1 VIADRPLVEYV
12 PLQRVTG
19 KEEVITQWSM
29 NDVERAGLM
38 KMDFLGLRYLTVL
51 SKTIE
56 IIEDTTGTK
65 PDPYAF
71 PLDDQPTFDLL
82 CRGET
87 KGIFQL
93 ESGGIRDLL
102 QRMKPDSFLDI
113 VAVNALYRPGPLEG
127 GMVDDY
133 VAVKHGRKAAE
144 YPHPVM
150 KDVLAE
156 THGVMVYQEQVMRIL
171 ERLGGIELSKA
182 YTCIKAISK
191 KKLETI
197 AAFREQFVAG
207 AKEKGL
213 GAKEAEE
220 LFGLIEKFAGYGFN
234 KSHSTAYALLAWQTA
249 YLKTHHPVEFMAALL
264 SGDIPGRNFKKK
276 DALVEH
282 IEDCRRMEIE
292 VVPPDVN
299 VSRGDFTVR
308 EGRIHFGLSAIKG
321 CGEQA
326 AAAIAAERDASGPYK
341 DLYDF
346 CGRLDP
352 SVVNK
357 TAIEN
362 LTKAGGLDCL
372 LGDSHRGAILA
383 GVEKAM
389 SAGASQLADR
399 KSGQKSLFDADDTPA
414 AEPPAAT
421 LPDVPPLSDAE
432 MRSFEKEVLGYYVHS
447 HPLAEFQEIL
457 SAVRTHGTADLA
469 RAPAKS
475 EVVIGGLVAS
485 IKLSNVKQPR
495 QGSTH
500 TRYAMFDLEDMDGL
514 VRTIC
519 WPEDYAQMGAAIEA
533 DAVVLVAGSIDRRAG
548 SDETNLI
555 VNAILPIHEAWKLQP
570 RNVTLRVDESEHDTT
585 TLDSLSAAAK
595 RHPGGVP
602 LRLVIRLASGS
613 VVLLDADGT
622 RVAWSPGFLGEVG
635 ELLGEGSVRASVA
648 VGGRRGDAEN
658 GRSRGVAKRP
668 AAMAN

>member
-1 VIADRPLVEYV
+1 
-12 PLQRVTG
+12 
-19 KEEVITQWSM
+19 M
-29 NDVERAGLM
+29 
-38 KMDFLGLRYLTVL
+38 
-51 SKTIE
+51 
-56 IIEDTTGTK
+56 
-65 PDPYAF
+65 
-71 PLDDQPTFDLL
+71 
-82 CRGET
+82 
-87 KGIFQL
+87 
-93 ESGGIRDLL
+93 
-102 QRMKPDSFLDI
+102 
-113 VAVNALYRPGPLEG
+113 
-127 GMVDDY
+127 
-133 VAVKHGRKAAE
+133 
-144 YPHPVM
+144 
-150 KDVLAE
+150 
-156 THGVMVYQEQVMRIL
+156 
-171 ERLGGIELSKA
+171 
-182 YTCIKAISK
+182 
-191 KKLETI
+191 
-197 AAFREQFVAG
+197 
-207 AKEKGL
+207 
-213 GAKEAEE
+213 
-220 LFGLIEKFAGYGFN
+220 
-234 KSHSTAYALLAWQTA
+234 
-249 YLKTHHPVEFMAALL
+249 
-264 SGDIPGRNFKKK
+264 
-276 DALVEH
+276 
-282 IEDCRRMEIE
+282 
-292 VVPPDVN
+292 
-299 VSRGDFTVR
+299 
-308 EGRIHFGLSAIKG
+308 
-321 CGEQA
+321 
-326 AAAIAAERDASGPYK
+326 
-341 DLYDF
+341 
-346 CGRLDP
+346 
-352 SVVNK
+352 
-357 TAIEN
+357 
-362 LTKAGGLDCL
+362 
-372 LGDSHRGAILA
+372 
-383 GVEKAM
+383 
-389 SAGASQLADR
+389 
-399 KSGQKSLFDADDTPA
+399 
-414 AEPPAAT
+414 
-421 LPDVPPLSDAE
+421 
-432 MRSFEKEVLGYYVHS
+432 LGYYVHS

-658 GRSRGVAKRP
+658 GRYRGVAKRP